1 MPPKLKIRRAELLDD
16 KGAPADTLPPVS
28 EEAKT
33 DDHYDHDAG
42 ISSAEQKYLSS
53 LSELELRVCAIAR
66 DHLKSSFDLSRSSG
80 YIAWA
85 GKK

>member
-16 KGAPADTLPPVS
+16 KGAPADTLPPVR
-28 EEAKT
+28 EEAKI
-33 DDHYDHDAG
+33 DDHDAG

>member
-16 KGAPADTLPPVS
+16 KGAPVDTLPPVR
-28 EEAKT
+28 EKAKI
-33 DDHYDHDAG
+33 DDHDAG

>member
-16 KGAPADTLPPVS
+16 KGVPADTLLPVS
-28 EEAKT
+28 EKAKT
-33 DDHYDHDAG
+33 DDHDGNDG

>member
-16 KGAPADTLPPVS
+16 KGAPADTLPPVR
-28 EEAKT
+28 EKAKT
-33 DDHYDHDAG
+33 DDHDAG